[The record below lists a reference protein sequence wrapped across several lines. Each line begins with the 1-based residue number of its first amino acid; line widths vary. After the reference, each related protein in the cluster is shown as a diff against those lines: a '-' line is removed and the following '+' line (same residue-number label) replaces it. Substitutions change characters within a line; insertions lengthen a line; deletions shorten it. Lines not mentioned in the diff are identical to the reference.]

1 MESVPPA
8 PAPPMPE
15 DTSTAHPTTPVVPP
29 VAPSVS
35 EASIT
40 IYAIEF
46 CAMVH
51 LFQTLTTTHNALFWK
66 MADIRAQ

>member
-1 MESVPPA
+1 MAQNSVA
-8 PAPPMPE
+8 DM
-15 DTSTAHPTTPVVPP
+15 VN
-29 VAPSVS
+29 